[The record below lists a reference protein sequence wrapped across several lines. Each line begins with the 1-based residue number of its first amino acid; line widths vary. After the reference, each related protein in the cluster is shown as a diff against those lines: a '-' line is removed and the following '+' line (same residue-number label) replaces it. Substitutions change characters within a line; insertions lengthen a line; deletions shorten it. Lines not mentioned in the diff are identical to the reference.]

1 MDNMLSPGFSI
12 PSIGTPSYTQMEADQ
27 QIVPNPVYHQPPPAM
42 QQQQHNAQHDM
53 NSNGVYS
60 GHDLSHI
67 MGSSPAPAVS
77 GNGGTVNN
85 TNTTTMGQH
94 PSLPVP
100 HKQMQSYQPSYQS
113 SMSVSGTGTTPQSMM
128 QPQTPQ
134 SLMSPMVPM
143 SDRTD
148 NISNIHQTMGPATPM
163 TPMTPGSADPGIVP
177 QLQNI
182 VSTVNLYCKLDLK
195 KIALHARNAEYNPKR
210 FAAVIMRIR
219 EPRTTALIFSSGKM
233 VCTGAKSEDDS
244 RLAARKYAR
253 IIQKL
258 GFPAKFLDF
267 KIQNMVGSCDVKF
280 PIRLEGL
287 VLTHCNFSSYEP
299 ELFPGLIYRMVRP
312 RIVLLIFVSG
322 KVVLTGAKVR
332 GEIYEAFDKIFPIL
346 KKFKKQS

>member
-1 MDNMLSPGFSI
+1 MDQMLPSPGFSI
-12 PSIGTPSYTQMEADQ
+12 PSIGTPL
-27 QIVPNPVYHQPPPAM
+27 HQPEEDQLILPAIQAQPQQSLS
-42 QQQQHNAQHDM
+42 QQQMPPLAP
-53 NSNGVYS
+53 V
-60 GHDLSHI
+60 
-67 MGSSPAPAVS
+67 GSL
-77 GNGGTVNN
+77 T
-85 TNTTTMGQH
+85 
-94 PSLPVP
+94 PSLGLGMSMGLVGST
-100 HKQMQSYQPSYQS
+100 KQHTYTPGF
-113 SMSVSGTGTTPQSMM
+113 VTPQSMM
-128 QPQTPQ
+128 QAQTPQ
-134 SLMSPMVPM
+134 HTMIASPMVNLGG
-143 SDRTD
+143 S
-148 NISNIHQTMGPATPM
+148 SNSVAPSTVGPPSTPM
-163 TPMTPGSADPGIVP
+163 TPMTPADPGIVP

-182 VSTVNLYCKLDLK
+182 VSTVNLSCKLDLK

-287 VLTHCNFSSYEP
+287 VLTHNSFCSYEP
-299 ELFPGLIYRMVRP
+299 ELFPGLIYRMVKP

-332 GEIYEAFDKIFPIL
+332 QEIYEAFDNIYPIL
-346 KKFKKQS
+346 KSFKKQ